1 MVLQGPTGE
10 ECLHNGIRAAVVF
23 DLAVSLN
30 STLLSSCVGVLLFTG
45 IIVDDGLI
53 LDLGTFSLSSGH

>member
-10 ECLHNGIRAAVVF
+10 ECLHNGIRAAVF